1 MNRTNVAEF
10 DFILSRMGYTDVPL
24 VQRAVVF
31 FKILQ
36 ETQVPYR
43 RYYRTHNKLRS
54 GLTPDTVDIV
64 TFAECD
70 INYAN
75 YIIYLYNEK
84 MKVIEKLNNMLVKQ

>member
-1 MNRTNVAEF
+1 MNRTNTAEF
-10 DFILSRMGYTDVPL
+10 DFILSKMGYTNIPL

-54 GLTPDTVDIV
+54 GLTPDAVDISICLARSVV
-64 TFAECD
+64 TPIRLPAS
-70 INYAN
+70 A
-75 YIIYLYNEK
+75 
-84 MKVIEKLNNMLVKQ
+84 